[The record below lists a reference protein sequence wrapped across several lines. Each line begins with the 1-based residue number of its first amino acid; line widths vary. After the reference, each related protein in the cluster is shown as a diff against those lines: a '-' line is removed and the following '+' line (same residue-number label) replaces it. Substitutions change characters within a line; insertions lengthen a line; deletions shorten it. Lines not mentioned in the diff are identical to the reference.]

1 MATGNSTEVTYG
13 FGQLGSAHVKT
24 ATPCVPPRGMVII
37 AIQFLAANTLAKLVS
52 ESDELG
58 YPNFVDTETE
68 SNMNFNGYH
77 ESNIT
82 NGNYLAGTAIALT
95 TASKKIVIGD
105 PVLMIDQNDTKDT
118 GITIDSNT
126 PVPNYHKFNTYAKVE
141 TVNAA
146 GNEITLNVDINAT
159 AQSLVFLNEHTGAG
173 GNDATGVLYPMG
185 MIIYGRWTQVI
196 PAADA
201 DGGLICYFGY

>member
-1 MATGNSTEVTYG
+1 
-13 FGQLGSAHVKT
+13 
-24 ATPCVPPRGMVII
+24 
-37 AIQFLAANTLAKLVS
+37 
-52 ESDELG
+52 
-58 YPNFVDTETE
+58 
-68 SNMNFNGYH
+68 MNFNGYH